1 MPLNET
7 PPWKFSAYATDIKL
21 DINWIFKLNFYGKK
35 LTILVEMVVQE
46 DILIFGYLVHFAYTL
61 FNLHGLL
68 SRNRV
73 NYID

>member
-1 MPLNET
+1 
-7 PPWKFSAYATDIKL
+7 
-21 DINWIFKLNFYGKK
+21 
-35 LTILVEMVVQE
+35 MVVQE